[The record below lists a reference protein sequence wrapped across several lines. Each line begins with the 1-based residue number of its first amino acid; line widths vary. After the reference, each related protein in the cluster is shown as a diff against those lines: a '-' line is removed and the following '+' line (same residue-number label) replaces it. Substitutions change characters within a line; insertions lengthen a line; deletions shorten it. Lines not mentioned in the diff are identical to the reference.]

1 MKRIALVLLAVG
13 LAAAAFLVSA
23 QASTPKLTGT
33 VGPGYT
39 ITLKQGAAKVKTLK
53 AGKYTFVITDKAAIH
68 NFKIER
74 EKGGPKIEKML
85 TDTSFQGKKTVTV
98 VAAAADGRAA
108 TGATK
113 TRAASATPSASAMR
127 FMRLLPQSKISRGIL
142 APAVLAAD

>member
-39 ITLKQGAAKVKTLK
+39 VTLKQGAAKVKTLK

-74 EKGGPKIEKML
+74 EKGGPKIEKVL

-98 VAAAADGRAA
+98 TLK
-108 TGATK
+108 TGSWKYYCSIHEAQMFGFFKVT
-113 TRAASATPSASAMR
+113 S
-127 FMRLLPQSKISRGIL
+127 
-142 APAVLAAD
+142 